1 MRKDTEEDMSFTDLR
16 REYMLRGLSEADLD
30 ADPFRQ
36 FRTWYDAAVAAGLIE
51 PNAMTLATATMDGRP
66 SARMVLLKGFDPAGF
81 VFYTNYESRKAR
93 ELAENPWAARV
104 LFWVELERQVR
115 IEGRIELAWPQQSDA
130 YFQSRPRGSQLGAA
144 ASHQSQ
150 VIPSRSV
157 LERRVAELEAEYQDR
172 DVPRPAFWGG
182 YCVVPDV
189 IEFWQGRP
197 DRLHDR
203 LRYRRQDDGSWLIER
218 LSP

>member
-1 MRKDTEEDMSFTDLR
+1 MGEDMSFAELR
-16 REYMLRGLSEADLD
+16 REYMLQGLSEANLD
-30 ADPFRQ
+30 PDPFRQ

-51 PNAMTLATATMDGRP
+51 PNAMTLATASKDGRP
-66 SARMVLLKGFDPAGF
+66 AARMVLLKGFDPAGF

-93 ELAENPWAARV
+93 ELAENPWAALV

-115 IEGRIELAWPQQSDA
+115 IEGRIEQVSPQESDA
-130 YFQSRPRGSQLGAA
+130 YFQSRPRGSQLGSS

-150 VIPSRSV
+150 VIPGREM
-157 LERRVAELEAEYQDR
+157 LERRVEELEAEYQDR
-172 DVPRPAFWGG
+172 DVLRPSFWGG
-182 YCVVPDV
+182 YRVVPDA

-203 LRYRRQDDGSWLIER
+203 LRYRRQDDGSWVIER